1 MPACEECGMAY
12 TSQLAAAECAEFDRA
27 EDERVRQAV
36 KRASRHACP
45 YELQE
50 ED

>member
-1 MPACEECGMAY
+1 MLYSSP
-12 TSQLAAAECAEFDRA
+12 LAAAECAEMDRA

-36 KRASRHACP
+36 RRASRHACP
-45 YELQE
+45 YEVQE